1 MSTDAVELRPIDP
14 TDTAVLAA
22 VLALNERWVP
32 HVGSLTMDALVAL
45 LAQSDHAL
53 AAVGVDGSLDG
64 FLILVAPGATYAS
77 PNYRFFQ
84 SRLDAGDAAGPF
96 RYVDR
101 IAVDPSTQGRG
112 VGRALYDAAF
122 QRAASAGAVEVT
134 CEVNLEPPNPDSQ
147 AFHDRMGF
155 TEVARQWTYGGTVQ
169 VQLLARPL

>member
-112 VGRALYDAAF
+112 VGRALISALQSRAQGAGHSVVRWITAADNVTAQRLYDDLATRTQWVTYDAAVAAPSPAGDAS
-122 QRAASAGAVEVT
+122 QR
-134 CEVNLEPPNPDSQ
+134 
-147 AFHDRMGF
+147 
-155 TEVARQWTYGGTVQ
+155 
-169 VQLLARPL
+169 